1 MNKVSNMASILCAID
16 CTVFPVLLTLLP
28 ILNMGS
34 SGKYEVMLHA
44 ISHKVALYFVA
55 PVGGAAVATNFLQ
68 HRNPLVLLWGL
79 TGLSFVLL
87 ANVHL
92 AFLPHAVDHLLH
104 EWHSVINVLGC
115 FTLLSSQWY
124 AHRLLHKMGKDC
136 GHNHGPSANCGS
148 DLLKP

>member
-1 MNKVSNMASILCAID
+1 MGAID

-55 PVGGAAVATNFLQ
+55 PVGGAAVATTFLQ
-68 HRNPLVLLWGL
+68 H
-79 TGLSFVLL
+79 
-87 ANVHL
+87 AI
-92 AFLPHAVDHLLH
+92 DHLLH
-104 EWHSVINVLGC
+104 EWHSVINVMGC

-136 GHNHGPSANCGS
+136 GHNHGSSANCAS